1 MTISANS
8 RYASSQVVALDQDG
22 QVVNVIV
29 PGQQTA
35 VTFSYVSHLITD
47 NDRLDNLAN
56 QYYGDPTLW
65 WKIADANSDLQQI
78 DWSALAPGTIVRVPF
93 S

>member
-1 MTISANS
+1 MIAANS
-8 RYASSQVVALDQDG
+8 RYATSQVVALDQDG

-29 PGQQTA
+29 PGQQSA
-35 VTFSYVSHLITD
+35 VTFTYVSHMLTAL
-47 NDRLDNLAN
+47 DRLDRLAN

-65 WKIADANSDLQQI
+65 WQIANANPELSP
-78 DWSALAPGTIVRVPF
+78 DWSAFTPGTIIRIPF

>member
-1 MTISANS
+1 MSISANS
-8 RYASSQVVALDQDG
+8 RYANSSVVALNRSG

-35 VTFSYVSHLITD
+35 LTINYVSHMLTD

-56 QYYGDPTLW
+56 QYYGDPTQW
-65 WKIADANSDLQQI
+65 WVIANANPELSP
-78 DWSALAPGTIVRVPF
+78 DWTDVPAGTVLRIPF

>member
-1 MTISANS
+1 MSISANS
-8 RYASSQVVALDQDG
+8 RYANSTVVALDRSG

-35 VTFSYVSHLITD
+35 QTFTYISHQYTD
-47 NDRLDNLAN
+47 TDRLDNLAN
-56 QYYGDPTLW
+56 QYYGDPTQW
-65 WKIADANSDLQQI
+65 WQIANANPEWI
-78 DWSALAPGTIVRVPF
+78 DWTSVPAGTILRIPF

>member
-1 MTISANS
+1 MISANS
-8 RYASSQVVALDQDG
+8 RYASSQVVAIDDDG

-35 VTFSYVSHLITD
+35 VTFSYISHLITA

-65 WKIADANSDLQQI
+65 WKIAGANSDLQFI
-78 DWSALAPGTIVRVPF
+78 DWTTVTPGTVVRVPF